1 MRRHLWKVLG
11 VGLAGGVV
19 ALCILGQGNVVAG
32 DPVQPASDITQPSP
46 AAVEHEPGQPYGL
59 GPNPILYETQS
70 KEEQD
75 NLDRVFETLEANQ
88 PASSHE
94 AWGRAADQAVVR
106 AQAEIAARA
115 VGLEGV
121 DEQGVV
127 P

>member
-1 MRRHLWKVLG
+1 MRHLWKLLG
-11 VGLAGGVV
+11 VGLASGVV
-19 ALCILGQGNVVAG
+19 ALCIVGQSRVVAG
-32 DPVQPASDITQPSP
+32 DPAQPEPDTTQPSP
-46 AAVEHEPGQPYGL
+46 TALEHEPGQPYGL

-70 KEEQD
+70 TEEQD

-94 AWGRAADQAVVR
+94 AWGKAADQAVVR

-121 DEQGVV
+121 EEQGVV